1 MGIVLRL
8 LGRFWW
14 VIPLAG
20 AAAFGWW
27 EHHQV
32 GVADAHVAQL
42 EQQLGSAEASIGQL
56 RVGIQAQNGAV
67 ERILQQG
74 VANVAAAKS
83 QAAQRAQGAA
93 RVQVVYRTRIERIEA
108 APVPQQCAQA
118 AAWAQQQAQV
128 LAAGWSK

>member
-1 MGIVLRL
+1 MGILISL
-8 LGRFWW
+8 LSRFWW
-14 VIPLAG
+14 AIPLA
-20 AAAFGWW
+20 AASAFGWF
-27 EHHQV
+27 EHHEV
-32 GVADAHVAQL
+32 GVARAHAAQL

-56 RVGIQAQNGAV
+56 RAGIQAQNGAV

-93 RVQVVYRTRIERIEA
+93 RVQVVYRTRVERIEA
-108 APVPQQCAQA
+108 APVPQQCTQA
-118 AAWAQQQAQV
+118 AAWAQQQAQS

>member
-42 EQQLGSAEASIGQL
+42 EQQLGSAEQSIAQL
-56 RVGIQAQNGAV
+56 RTGIQAQNAAV
-67 ERILQQG
+67 ERILAQG
-74 VANVAAAKS
+74 QANVAAAKA
-83 QAAQRAQGAA
+83 QAAQRVQAA
-93 RVQVVYRTRIERIEA
+93 AKVQVVYRTRIQTIEA
-108 APVPQQCAQA
+108 APVPQQCASA
-118 AAWAQQQAQV
+118 AAWAQQQAQG